1 LLKDDLQAQ
10 IHPPE
15 KQLISRKDDFQAQV
29 HSAEKERIL
38 RKDDLQAQ
46 IHSAEKERIL
56 RKDIASLALIREPI
70 PLDES
75 LEARL
80 GIGLRFIKW
89 ELRNLERKTDGR
101 REPIAQY
108 WATALTIAWLE
119 TLSNDVPVEE
129 AYANLG
135 QVLVDGLSED
145 ACDKLLQ
152 DAKTFIAKE
161 LPEGNYTVG

>member
-1 LLKDDLQAQ
+1 MLQDDLQAQ
-10 IHPPE
+10 IYPAKRQH
-15 KQLISRKDDFQAQV
+15 ISRKDDVRAQI
-29 HSAEKERIL
+29 HSAEKERVL

-46 IHSAEKERIL
+46 IHPAEKERIL
-56 RKDIASLALIREPI
+56 RRDIASLALIREPI
-70 PLDES
+70 QLDES

-80 GIGLRFIKW
+80 GIGLRLIKW

-119 TLSNDVPVEE
+119 TLSNDMPVEE

-135 QVLVDGLSED
+135 QVLVNGLSED

-152 DAKTFIAKE
+152 DAKNFIAKE
-161 LPEGNYTVG
+161 LPEGNSTVG